1 VSATFDFD
9 PDAPE
14 PPGPVW
20 FPTVLDA
27 AACPDEVAE
36 WAAAEPGS
44 AAAVPLAVL
53 DPRRLSRFGQIDL
66 LVAIEKQLGYWQ
78 ALQYRALAAVAAN
91 PPVEGERKRDEYVA
105 KRCVR
110 EQVSCAL
117 GVSAVTAEDR
127 LARGE
132 ELVHR
137 LPRTLDALQA
147 GVISDRHARALT
159 EAVAPL
165 DDLATRK
172 VEKTVLPDAGERSVA
187 TFRRKLAKAVLEV
200 DPTATAKKHENALAD
215 RNVRAHP
222 GRYGMSTVVSV
233 LPADGSAAL
242 MLALDVA
249 AQSCGPDDPR
259 SMDQRRADALVQL
272 AIDSLNA
279 VCPHCRT
286 GDAATSAP
294 VIGDGPRWQG
304 MRPTVNVTVA
314 RSTLLGYDEQAGE
327 IDGGPVPNDLLL
339 RITPWGSSSI
349 TAAPGRTAGTPTP
362 TTSTR

>member
-1 VSATFDFD
+1 LRKVLRDRGIRGSVLSDPCSSVLLVSAAFDFD
-9 PDAPE
+9 PDAQE
-14 PPGPVW
+14 PAW

-27 AACPDEVAE
+27 AACPDAVAE
-36 WAAAEPGS
+36 WAASAEPGS

-91 PPVEGERKRDEYVA
+91 PPVEGERKRDEYLT
-105 KRCVR
+105 KRYVR

-137 LPRTLDALQA
+137 LPRALDALQA
-147 GVISDRHARALT
+147 GVISDRRARALT

-172 VEKTVLPDAGERSVA
+172 VEKTVLPGAGERSVA

-200 DPTATAKKHENALAD
+200 DPTATAKKHENAVAD
-215 RNVRAHP
+215 RNVRAYP
-222 GRYGMSTVVSV
+222 QPYGMSIVSGFV
-233 LPADGSAAL
+233 PADGSAAL

-249 AQSCGPDDPR
+249 AQSHDADDPR
-259 SMDQRRADALVQL
+259 TMDQRRADALVQL
-272 AIDSLNA
+272 ALDSLNG

-286 GDAATSAP
+286 GDAAESAP
-294 VIGDGPRWQG
+294 ATPPNPHPRPG
-304 MRPTVNVTVA
+304 TGR
-314 RSTLLGYDEQAGE
+314 
-327 IDGGPVPNDLLL
+327 GGRGCDP
-339 RITPWGSSSI
+339 R
-349 TAAPGRTAGTPTP
+349 
-362 TTSTR
+362 

>member
-1 VSATFDFD
+1 VSAAFDFD

-14 PPGPVW
+14 PPGLVW
-20 FPTVLDA
+20 VPTVLDA
-27 AACPDEVAE
+27 GACPDAVAE
-36 WAAAEPGS
+36 WAAAAEPGS
-44 AAAVPLAVL
+44 AAAVPLAAL
-53 DPRRLSRFGQIDL
+53 DPRRLSRFRQIDL

-91 PPVEGERKRDEYVA
+91 PPVDGAKKRDEYVA
-105 KRCVR
+105 KRYVC

-172 VEKTVLPDAGERSVA
+172 VEKTVLPGAGEQPVA
-187 TFRRKLAKAVLEV
+187 TFRRKLQKAVLEV
-200 DPTATAKKHENALAD
+200 DPCAAANKHENALAD

-222 GRYGMSTVVSV
+222 GRYGMSTVVSA

-242 MLALDVA
+242 
-249 AQSCGPDDPR
+249 
-259 SMDQRRADALVQL
+259 
-272 AIDSLNA
+272 
-279 VCPHCRT
+279 
-286 GDAATSAP
+286 
-294 VIGDGPRWQG
+294 
-304 MRPTVNVTVA
+304 
-314 RSTLLGYDEQAGE
+314 
-327 IDGGPVPNDLLL
+327 
-339 RITPWGSSSI
+339 
-349 TAAPGRTAGTPTP
+349 
-362 TTSTR
+362 

>member
-1 VSATFDFD
+1 LPDRGILGPVLSDPCSSVLLVSATFDFD

-14 PPGPVW
+14 PPEPVW
-20 FPTVLDA
+20 VPTVLDA
-27 AACPDEVAE
+27 AACPDEVVD
-36 WAAAEPGS
+36 WAASAEPGS

-53 DPRRLSRFGQIDL
+53 DPRRLSRSGQIDL

-91 PPVEGERKRDEYVA
+91 PPVEGERKRDEYLT

-172 VEKTVLPDAGERSVA
+172 VEKTVLPGAGEQPVA
-187 TFRRKLAKAVLEV
+187 TFRRKLQKAVLEV
-200 DPTATAKKHENALAD
+200 DPCAAANKHENALAD

-222 GRYGMSTVVSV
+222 GRYGMSTVVSA

-242 MLALDVA
+242 
-249 AQSCGPDDPR
+249 
-259 SMDQRRADALVQL
+259 
-272 AIDSLNA
+272 
-279 VCPHCRT
+279 
-286 GDAATSAP
+286 
-294 VIGDGPRWQG
+294 
-304 MRPTVNVTVA
+304 
-314 RSTLLGYDEQAGE
+314 
-327 IDGGPVPNDLLL
+327 
-339 RITPWGSSSI
+339 
-349 TAAPGRTAGTPTP
+349 
-362 TTSTR
+362 